1 MCVPWELNPQHL
13 CCWRNALPLS
23 HRNTIKCVSLCI
35 TCSLGIS
42 CMSSWLFWMYLRIFV
57 CGLSQW
63 YFRRAW
69 PCICAAS
76 DEFCLTHDSHCLI
89 HSVTDVTHP
98 VCEAG
103 MSWHVGLQ
111 TASRSAAS
119 LLWHT
124 VCPFY
129 PAAEYIFSSWAED
142 WAFNKQLHGSPEQ
155 SL

>member
-1 MCVPWELNPQHL
+1 MCVPWELNPQPL

-23 HRNTIKCVSLCI
+23 HGNTIKCVSLCV

-42 CMSSWLFWMYLRIFV
+42 CMSSWLFWMYLSIFV
-57 CGLSQW
+57 CGLSRW

-119 LLWHT
+119 LLYVPST
-124 VCPFY
+124 LLPR
-129 PAAEYIFSSWAED
+129 IFLAPEQ
-142 WAFNKQLHGSPEQ
+142 KTGLQQTTHGSPEQ